1 MIEILS
7 AVGPASIQDL
17 GRFGQY
23 RFGVGTSGAMDD
35 IALRAGNILLA
46 NDENA
51 AGIEVPMIPFKL
63 RFGHDTTFAL
73 TGADV
78 EADIGG
84 RAIPPWWRSQ
94 ARTGDVLSLKA
105 TTRGARSYF
114 TVCGGIGVPVVL
126 GSRSTQLR
134 GELGG
139 FQGRSLQPGDVLPCS
154 APEPLGGIGE
164 LGTEPADIALAR
176 PNMPAGVTVV
186 RVVIAGEYDKYDGA
200 TQDLFWHTDWKVTP
214 QSNRYGY
221 RLHGRPVMPIS
232 PIEKRSHGIVPGV
245 VQLPPNGQPIIQMR
259 DAQTSGGYPKIA
271 TIIAA
276 DLWRVAQ
283 TGLGGKLRFENTS
296 YADALAAQNEVSAY
310 LDRLRANVRRFK
322 EFRKCR

>member
-7 AVGPASIQDL
+7 VLGPASIQDL

-51 AGIEVPMIPFKL
+51 AGIEIPMTPFKV
-63 RFGHDTTFAL
+63 RFGQDMAFAL

-78 EADIGG
+78 DADIGG

-94 ARTGDVLSLKA
+94 ARAGDILSLKA
-105 TTRGARSYF
+105 MISGARSYL
-114 TVCGGIGVPVVL
+114 TVCGGIDVPLVL

-139 FQGRSLQPGDVLPCS
+139 LHGRSLEPSDILPCA
-154 APEPLGGIGE
+154 APDPSGGIGE
-164 LGTEPADIALAR
+164 LGVEPADIALAR
-176 PNMPAGVTVV
+176 PNAPVGDTVV
-186 RVVIAGEYDKYDGA
+186 RVVIAGEYDRYDGTA
-200 TQDLFWHTDWKVTP
+200 QDLFWHADWKVTP
-214 QSNRYGY
+214 QSNRYGF
-221 RLHGRPVMPIS
+221 RLQGSPVMPIS

-245 VQLPPNGQPIIQMR
+245 IQIPPNGQPIIQMR

-271 TIIAA
+271 TVIEA
-276 DLWRVAQ
+276 DLCRVAQ
-283 TGLGGKLRFENTS
+283 TGLAGKLRFENTS
-296 YADALAAQNEVSAY
+296 YADALAAQREVSTY
-310 LDRLRANVRRFK
+310 LDRLRANVRRFG